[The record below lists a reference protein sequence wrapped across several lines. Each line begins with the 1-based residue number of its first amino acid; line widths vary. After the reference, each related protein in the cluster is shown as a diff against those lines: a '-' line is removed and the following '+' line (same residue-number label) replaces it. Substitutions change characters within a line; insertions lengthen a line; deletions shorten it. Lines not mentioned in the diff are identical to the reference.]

1 MRILV
6 ADGDPQLLR
15 LLQVFL
21 RGNGHEPETASDGLG
36 TVQLLR
42 EFQPDVVLIER
53 DLLWGGSDGVRA
65 LMREDAALT
74 QIPLI
79 LMATDL
85 PSGDGHSSRASRS
98 AGNGHSQASDLPP
111 VAGWLRKPV
120 RLADL
125 AHQLDTVGAQLERA
139 SLSGEWPQP
148 DLDPFGEP
156 RATGGGRNHSDSFRS
171 GPRPPTLGAQWGV
184 CV

>member
-15 LLQVFL
+15 LMQVFL

-42 EFQPDVVLIER
+42 EFQPDVVILER

-65 LMREDAALT
+65 LMREDADLT

-79 LMATDL
+79 LMAADL
-85 PSGDGHSSRASRS
+85 PAGDGPAARAGRS
-98 AGNGHSQASDLPP
+98 TGNGHSVPADLPP
-111 VAGWLRKPV
+111 IAGWLRKPL
-120 RLADL
+120 RLSDL

-139 SLSGEWPQP
+139 AVANEWPQP
-148 DLDPFGEP
+148 DLEPFGVFPAPE
-156 RATGGGRNHSDSFRS
+156 GGSPQPLAEEGIT
-171 GPRPPTLGAQWGV
+171 PLRPAVVPLP
-184 CV
+184 

>member
-85 PSGDGHSSRASRS
+85 PSGNGHSSRASRS

-148 DLDPFGEP
+148 DLDPFGELP
-156 RATGGGRNHSDSFRS
+156 PQEEESPEPLAEEGITPIRS
-171 GPRPPTLGAQWGV
+171 AVGPGPRP
-184 CV
+184 